1 MSDEPARAD
10 WSTYDVAWLTG
21 ATYRQLD
28 YWIRTAP
35 ASEPL
40 ARHART
46 GSGSRRRFTD
56 DDVRLVDLIV
66 RLIGAG
72 VARELARHLASSI
85 PTGEPINRQLVP
97 GVFLIVEWRSSTTSR
112 PRRGSCDRGA
122 SPSGSAAATTADDP
136 TGVTERPVG
145 SSP

>member
-1 MSDEPARAD
+1 MSDEPERAD
-10 WSTYDVAWLTG
+10 WSTYDVSWLTG

-35 ASEPL
+35 ESEPL
-40 ARHART
+40 ARHAST

-97 GVFLIVEWRSSTTSR
+97 GVFLIVEWRSIDTIEAEAGELR
-112 PRRGSCDRGA
+112 PWREPVRLGGRHYRR
-122 SPSGSAAATTADDP
+122 
-136 TGVTERPVG
+136 
-145 SSP
+145 